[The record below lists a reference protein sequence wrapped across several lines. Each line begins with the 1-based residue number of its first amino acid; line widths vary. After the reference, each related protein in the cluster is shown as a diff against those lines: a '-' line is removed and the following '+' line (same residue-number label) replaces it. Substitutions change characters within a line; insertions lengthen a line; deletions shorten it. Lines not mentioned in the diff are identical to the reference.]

1 MSKYVVVQWPESQ
14 YLFDKEGFE
23 DNCYLIDDLEGQEK
37 FGSSAYFV
45 EESWLN
51 SIKGLYNENN

>member
-1 MSKYVVVQWPESQ
+1 MEKYIVVTWPDIQ
-14 YLFDKEGFE
+14 YLMDKEGFE
-23 DNCYLIDDLEGQEK
+23 DNAFLINDDKGLDR

-51 SIKGLYNENN
+51 RW